1 MAEQISLFDG
11 TQPFKI
17 DKPIRLIELFAGIGA
32 QAKALENLGVDF
44 EHYRI
49 CEFDKYAVKSY
60 NAIHGT
66 NFETSDITKIT
77 ANDLSIVDTDKYCYV
92 MTYSFPCQD
101 LSNAGNGKGMTKGR
115 GTRSGLLWEVE
126 RLLTETKEL
135 PQVLLMENVP
145 QVIGQKNMPDFAKW
159 IAFLDGL
166 GYKSKYALL
175 NAKDYGIP
183 QNRERCFMVSILGD
197 YFYEFPAKMPLKK
210 RLKDMLEERV
220 DERYYLSDNAV
231 KGVLSTSFKSGQLDN
246 RVAHNVGITPLCA
259 RDYKDPKLVV
269 EEEPKLIQVAQLTDK
284 KYNEMTGRVYSGDGL
299 CPTIRTM
306 QGGCLE
312 PKVSEPLALDEQNRC
327 IRKSHPCGC
336 IVTDG
341 SSPKHNNRVIEPIP
355 NDGFNQRIRAD
366 SQCVGTITQN
376 VGADLKRN
384 GQGIIEPKILERFYA
399 NREPRV
405 YDEACPTLRSERTGL
420 EVVEPMDK
428 YDLSDTMKRY
438 INSYNDKYKVSDGNL
453 IVNREIAVTK
463 TTREGCTRADSSDYI
478 SADMEDN
485 KNIAGIDCVPY
496 RIRKLTPKECWRLMG
511 FTDADVDKAV
521 AVGISNAQLY
531 KQAGNSIVVQVLES
545 IFKQMI

>member
-11 TQPFKI
+11 THPFKI

-49 CEFDKYAVKSY
+49 CEIDKYAVKSY

-66 NFETSDITKIT
+66 NIETSDITKIT
-77 ANDLSIVDTDKYCYV
+77 ADNLSIVDTDKYCYV

-101 LSNAGNGKGMTKGR
+101 LSNAGNGKGMSKGS

-126 RLLTETKEL
+126 RLLTETKSL

-197 YFYEFPAKMPLKK
+197 YFYEFPVKMPLKL

-220 DERYYLSDNAV
+220 DKRYYLTDRALNGALTTAFNCSR
-231 KGVLSTSFKSGQLDN
+231 LDN
-246 RVAHNVGITPLCA
+246 RVAHNGVIPTLCA

-299 CPTIRTM
+299 WDTIRTM

-312 PKVSEPLALDEQNRC
+312 PKVSEPLAYDEQNRC
-327 IRKSHPCGC
+327 IRKDGTCGC

-341 SSPKHNNRVIEPIP
+341 SSPKHNNRVIEPIIW
-355 NDGFNQRIRAD
+355 DGFNQRIRAD
-366 SQCVGTITQN
+366 SECVGTITQN

-384 GQGIIEPKILERFYA
+384 GQGVIEPI
-399 NREPRV
+399 
-405 YDEACPTLRSERTGL
+405 
-420 EVVEPMDK
+420 DK

-438 INSYNDKYKVSDGNL
+438 INSYDDKYKVSDGNL
-453 IVNREIAVTK
+453 TINDKIAVTK

-531 KQAGNSIVVQVLES
+531 KQAGNSIVVQVLEA
-545 IFKQMI
+545 IFKQML